1 MELCEQLLPSRVYAA
16 YNTSTSDE
24 INTMRRMCG
33 KVPGSLAHVLAGCSS
48 QTKYMYTQA

>member
-33 KVPGSLAHVLAGCSS
+33 KVPGSLAHRFGGMFVAD
-48 QTKYMYTQA
+48 